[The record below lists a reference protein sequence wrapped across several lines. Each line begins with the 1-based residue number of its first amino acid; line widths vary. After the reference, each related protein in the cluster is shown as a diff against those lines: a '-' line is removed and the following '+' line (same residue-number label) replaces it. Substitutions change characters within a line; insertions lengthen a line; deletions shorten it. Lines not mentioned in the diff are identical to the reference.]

1 MTKKLYFLM
10 AMVVSVGCLCGL
22 SACGDDNDEPQS
34 SNSTSTCT
42 CTIKYK
48 SGDTITTTVDPSVY
62 GYTNCSQV
70 AHELANVNTGAS
82 VSCR

>member
-1 MTKKLYFLM
+1 MIKKLYFLM

-34 SNSTSTCT
+34 SNSTCT

-48 SGDTITTTVDPSVY
+48 SGDTITTTVDPSVFE
-62 GYTNCSQV
+62 YTKCSQV
-70 AHELANVNTGAS
+70 AHELASVNTGAS